1 MVNLD
6 YAEKKLMLEGWTH
19 LHQNQNLTVQSLM
32 MLTIMACGQNFHI
45 NKKYK
50 NKEYIGHF
58 MTNDFTVV
66 PFSED
71 TG

>member
-1 MVNLD
+1 MIQVEEVWD
-6 YAEKKLMLEGWTH
+6 IGGYGPGK
-19 LHQNQNLTVQSLM
+19 
-32 MLTIMACGQNFHI
+32 TIVL
-45 NKKYK
+45 K
-50 NKEYIGHF
+50 KEYIGHF